1 MVVTPFCSKSPTCA
15 ASSTV
20 FPDGAERK
28 SGRNRQSHYQSKWD
42 LQPYSVPNSN
52 LFACAVLNRAGVR
65 LTKQQFL
72 VVGTASLSLA
82 GPIGLQSCTDL
93 GNG

>member
-28 SGRNRQSHYQSKWD
+28 SGRNRQSHYQVGK
-42 LQPYSVPNSN
+42 LPYRVDS
-52 LFACAVLNRAGVR
+52 
-65 LTKQQFL
+65 
-72 VVGTASLSLA
+72 
-82 GPIGLQSCTDL
+82 
-93 GNG
+93 

>member
-28 SGRNRQSHYQSKWD
+28 SGRNRQSHYRVAVMEQRGDHHK
-42 LQPYSVPNSN
+42 PNN
-52 LFACAVLNRAGVR
+52 LAVV
-65 LTKQQFL
+65 
-72 VVGTASLSLA
+72 
-82 GPIGLQSCTDL
+82 
-93 GNG
+93 